1 MKRTA
6 SLLLLLLLLSACAAP
21 VETEE
26 EPPAP
31 PPQEAPAETPP
42 EEETPVEA
50 VLPDETE
57 DHVLLTLGAPLADG
71 RTLTLEAV
79 GKQMDEYNC
88 GVREVCVYD
97 GDTLLQTITAYD
109 AIQYEWGSAADDLA
123 GAYTNCWEADLTM
136 EVLDLNFDGNMDF
149 GLFGWICNNTIPY
162 YYWLWDEEAGEYRYA
177 FTLQGAEVHPDTREL
192 TSEYNSGDA
201 GSQWI
206 TRYYKPDAD
215 GALVF
220 DHLERLIYNFQPD
233 SGLLDADRDGAREI
247 WVTPEGEEPE
257 RLGPGGGMEM
267 VSARNWGM
275 GSLEDYMT
283 LIYREIPLEEVNANN
298 TFSYFTEIWE
308 LKDGQ
313 FQMTSREEYS
323 YEDEP

>member
-1 MKRTA
+1 MRRIA

-21 VETEE
+21 AETEE

-71 RTLTLEAV
+71 RTLRLEAV
-79 GKQMDEYNC
+79 GKVEDEYTC
-88 GVREVCVYD
+88 GVREVRVYD
-97 GDTLLQTITAYD
+97 GDKLLQTVQAWE
-109 AIQYEWGSAADDLA
+109 ANMAFWGDGDLLP
-123 GAYTNCWEADLTM
+123 GESVSEYTSCWEPEGCM
-136 EVLDLNFDGNMDF
+136 EAADLNFDGNTDL
-149 GLFGWICNNTIPY
+149 GLFGWPANNTIPY
-162 YYWLWDEEAGEYRYA
+162 YYWLWDEETEQYQYA
-177 FTLQGAEVHPDTREL
+177 FVLQGAEAHPDTREL
-192 TSEYNSGDA
+192 TSGYKAGMA

-206 TRYYKPDAD
+206 TEVYRPDENGD
-215 GALVF
+215 LYLSRV
-220 DHLERLIYNFQPD
+220 ERSTCDFEPEPPGQ
-233 SGLLDADRDGAREI
+233 LDIDRGWAEET
-247 WVTPEGEEPE
+247 WVPPEGREPIP
-257 RLGPGGGMEM
+257 PGNGRWSIESDL
-267 VSARNWGM
+267 VLVR
-275 GSLEDYMT
+275 
-283 LIYREIPLEEVNANN
+283 REVPIQELNAGN